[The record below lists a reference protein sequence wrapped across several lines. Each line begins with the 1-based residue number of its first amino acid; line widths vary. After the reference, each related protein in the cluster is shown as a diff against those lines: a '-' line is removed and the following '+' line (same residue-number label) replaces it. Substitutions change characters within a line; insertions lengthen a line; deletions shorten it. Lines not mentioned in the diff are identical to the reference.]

1 MGTATDEE
9 VEEEAA
15 GAVSGAARGAEPDG
29 PPTARQS
36 RPSHYSVAQW
46 AAIQAAEKAAW
57 DAARCPRFRAAL
69 DAVPECCD
77 GGPVL
82 WTRSLCLQDDTGGYV
97 EGWKEAVKAGEILLF
112 DEERAKV
119 MRYAPGGGRGRGRG
133 GGSRSARWRGKRRGG
148 RRGGWDDGDGLFGEH
163 YGARGFDCPPDRAHL
178 HEDDGAF

>member
-1 MGTATDEE
+1 MGTATDEVEE

-69 DAVPECCD
+69 DAVPEVCD

-82 WTRSLCLQDDTGGYV
+82 WTRSLCLQNDTGGYV
-97 EGWKEAVKAGEILLF
+97 EGWKEAVKAGEILL
-112 DEERAKV
+112 
-119 MRYAPGGGRGRGRG
+119 
-133 GGSRSARWRGKRRGG
+133 STRSG
-148 RRGGWDDGDGLFGEH
+148 RR
-163 YGARGFDCPPDRAHL
+163 
-178 HEDDGAF
+178 

>member
-69 DAVPECCD
+69 WTLCRNVVTEGRCCGLAVYVPAERHRRLR
-77 GGPVL
+77 GG
-82 WTRSLCLQDDTGGYV
+82 V
-97 EGWKEAVKAGEILLF
+97 EG
-112 DEERAKV
+112 
-119 MRYAPGGGRGRGRG
+119 GGGVPYHAEPTL
-133 GGSRSARWRGKRRGG
+133 SSAQVLR
-148 RRGGWDDGDGLFGEH
+148 
-163 YGARGFDCPPDRAHL
+163 
-178 HEDDGAF
+178 

>member
-69 DAVPECCD
+69 DAMRRRAGAVGWRHD
-77 GGPVL
+77 VAGHGG
-82 WTRSLCLQDDTGGYV
+82 V
-97 EGWKEAVKAGEILLF
+97 EGGGEVSEAIVSSRL
-112 DEERAKV
+112 RATTF
-119 MRYAPGGGRGRGRG
+119 A
-133 GGSRSARWRGKRRGG
+133 
-148 RRGGWDDGDGLFGEH
+148 LFGVV
-163 YGARGFDCPPDRAHL
+163 APTV
-178 HEDDGAF
+178 